1 MTRRLLLVLTLIGA
15 LGSPVAFA
23 APITGIVV
31 IGDSLSDGGNGFAL
45 TGGAFPPAPYAQRAS
60 NGPVA
65 VEYMAQLLGVPLLP
79 AALGGSNYAVLG
91 ALTGTENF
99 AAATYSQPALA
110 NTGMLA
116 QTAQYLG
123 SAAVIDP
130 AGTLFVVWG
139 GPNDFFV
146 DPSAASAATAL
157 NNLATTISALYAAG
171 ARRFLVPN
179 MADLSLTPSG
189 LALPPNLAANLQ
201 ALTIGFNTGL
211 DGTLDSLE
219 LLLTGLDITRFDTFT
234 LMTMIAANPGA
245 FGFSNATQ
253 PCITGILTGSPTICA
268 DPSSFVFWDSVHPT
282 TAAHQVLG
290 AAFARSVPEPA
301 TLSLLL
307 VAGAVGLRARRRR
320 TGRHG
325 RTV

>member
-1 MTRRLLLVLTLIGA
+1 MTRRLLVVLALISA
-15 LGSPVAFA
+15 IGSSVAVA
-23 APITGIVV
+23 APITSIVV

-45 TGGAFPPAPYAQRAS
+45 TGGVFPPPPYAQRAS

-65 VEYMAQLLGVPLLP
+65 VEYMAQLLGVPLVP
-79 AALGGSNYAVLG
+79 AALGGTNYAVVG
-91 ALTGTENF
+91 ALTGTQNF
-99 AAATYSQPALA
+99 AAATYGQPALS

-116 QTAQYLG
+116 QTASYL
-123 SAAVIDP
+123 ATAPVIDP

-146 DPSAASAATAL
+146 DPSAASAANAL
-157 NNLATTISALYAAG
+157 GNLATTISALYAGG

-189 LALPPNLAANLQ
+189 RALPPNLAATLQ
-201 ALTIGFNTGL
+201 ALSLGFNTGL
-211 DGTLDSLE
+211 DGTLDILE
-219 LLLTGLDITRFDTFT
+219 GLLPGIDITRFDTFA

-245 FGFSNATQ
+245 YGFSNASQ
-253 PCITGILTGSPTICA
+253 ACVTGILTGGATVCS
-268 DPSSFVFWDSVHPT
+268 DPSSYVFWDSVHPT

-290 AAFARSVPEPA
+290 NAFARSVPEPA

-307 VAGAVGLRARRRR
+307 VAGALGLHARRRR
-320 TGRHG
+320 MGGHG

>member
-1 MTRRLLLVLTLIGA
+1 MTRRLLLVLTLIAA
-15 LGSPVAFA
+15 LGTPVAFA
-23 APITGIVV
+23 APITSIVV

-65 VEYMAQLLGVPLLP
+65 VEYMAQQLGVPLLP
-79 AALGGSNYAVLG
+79 AALGGTNYAVLG

-99 AAATYSQPALA
+99 AAATYGQPALA
-110 NTGMLA
+110 TTGMLA
-116 QTAQYLG
+116 QTAQYLASG
-123 SAAVIDP
+123 PVIDP
-130 AGTLFVVWG
+130 GTLFVVWG

-146 DPSAASAATAL
+146 DPSSAAAAL
-157 NNLATTISALYAAG
+157 NNLATTISALYASG

-189 LALPPNLAANLQ
+189 LALPAGQAALLQ
-201 ALTIGFNTGL
+201 ALSVGFNTGL
-211 DGTLDSLE
+211 DGTLDTLE
-219 LLLTGLDITRFDTFT
+219 GLLPGIDITRFDTFA
-234 LMTMIAANPGA
+234 LLTMISANPGA
-245 FGFSNATQ
+245 FGFTNATQ

-282 TAAHQVLG
+282 TAAHRVLG
-290 AAFARSVPEPA
+290 NAFARSVPEPTA
-301 TLSLLL
+301 LSLLL
-307 VAGAVGLRARRRR
+307 VAGAIGVHARRRR
-320 TGRHG
+320 TGRLG